1 MDHVGQGRLAA
12 VKHPVQVD
20 PQHLPPVCLGDVREQ
35 FLPGNARVAYQYI
48 QGVKVPEKGRRH
60 LPHFPRSGHVAG
72 VQAHRDPQL
81 PELLRQ
87 GLGPGL
93 GSVVVD
99 SHPITLPGKQTGSG
113 RPDAPGGSGDEH
125 GFSLRH

>member
-1 MDHVGQGRLAA
+1 M
-12 VKHPVQVD
+12 
-20 PQHLPPVCLGDVREQ
+20 
-35 FLPGNARVAYQYI
+35 I
-48 QGVKVPEKGRRH
+48 
-60 LPHFPRSGHVAG
+60 FPCF
-72 VQAHRDPQL
+72 